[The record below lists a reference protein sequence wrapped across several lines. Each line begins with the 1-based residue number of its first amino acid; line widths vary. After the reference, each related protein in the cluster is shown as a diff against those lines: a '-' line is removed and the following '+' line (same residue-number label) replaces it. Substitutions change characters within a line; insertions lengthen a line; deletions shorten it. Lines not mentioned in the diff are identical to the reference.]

1 MEKLCP
7 AYSAIT
13 APGFDGHSHLSEYGS
28 ADTTTLKL
36 RILKMTSSPTR
47 KSPGSDIQT
56 VETEVLVIGGG
67 ATGTGIMRDLA
78 LRGIHSR
85 LIDKQDLCAGA
96 SGGNHGLLHSGAR
109 YVQSDPHSAIECR
122 EEAEILKRL
131 APQCIEDTGGLFVAV
146 QGDDEE
152 FAAKFPHL
160 CAAAG
165 IPCESLTP
173 DEAREL
179 EPHLSKDVFA
189 AYAVPDATI
198 DPFRLALENVN
209 HAREINDSVY
219 HPHTGVTE
227 FEINGGRIEA
237 AVCLDNRT
245 GKTLRIVAQQYI
257 NAGGA
262 WAMNIARLAGCTDV
276 NLLYSKGTLLISHD
290 RLASRV
296 INRLRPPSDGDILVP
311 GGTVSVLG
319 TTSLRTDNLENVRPT
334 VEEVDRNVIEGSA
347 MIPALTGARYIRA
360 FSRVRPLIQNGDTDN
375 DRSVTRSF
383 SLKDHT
389 NQNLSNFCT
398 ITGGK
403 LTTFRLMAEKTV
415 DLVAKRLGNTNPC
428 KTATEPL
435 AGGQACRWTEPGASP
450 KYWYEAN
457 NSEDMILCECE
468 MVPQSAIDQIV
479 QCAPGAEKEMTLEA
493 IALRS
498 RAGKGPCQGSFCGI
512 RIASYLYDRGYYQ
525 DSTGLEHMRD
535 FFNER
540 FKGLRTIIWGQQTAQ
555 MELAEALHCGL
566 LGLDCLDD
574 SPEDPA
580 SVK

>member
-1 MEKLCP
+1 
-7 AYSAIT
+7 
-13 APGFDGHSHLSEYGS
+13 
-28 ADTTTLKL
+28 
-36 RILKMTSSPTR
+36 MTSSPSDPSI
-47 KSPGSDIQT
+47 SPDSTT
-56 VETEVLVIGGG
+56 VTTEVLVIGGG

-78 LRGIHSR
+78 LRGIHSI

-109 YVQSDPHSAIECR
+109 YVLSDPHSAAECR
-122 EEAEILKRL
+122 EEGEILKRL
-131 APQCIEDTGGLFVAV
+131 APQCIEDTGGLYVAV
-146 QGDDEE
+146 KGDDKDFIE
-152 FAAKFPHL
+152 KFPNL
-160 CAAAG
+160 CQAAG
-165 IPCESLTP
+165 IPCEPLTP
-173 DEAREL
+173 AEAREL
-179 EPHLSKDVFA
+179 EPHLSEDTIA

-219 HPHTGVTE
+219 YPHTGVSK
-227 FEINGGRIEA
+227 FELTDGKITA
-237 AVCLDNRT
+237 AICTDHRT
-245 GKTLRIVAQQYI
+245 GKTLRIEAAQYV

-262 WAMNIARLAGCTDV
+262 WAMNIARMAGCDNI

-290 RLASRV
+290 RLTSRV

-319 TTSLRTDNLENVRPT
+319 TTSLRTDQLENMRPT
-334 VEEVDRNVIEGSA
+334 IDEVNKNVIEGTA
-347 MIPALTGARYIRA
+347 MIPALEKARYIRA
-360 FSRVRPLIQNGDTDN
+360 FSRVRPLVQTGDAGD
-375 DRSVTRSF
+375 DRSVARSF
-383 SLKDHT
+383 SLVDHVE
-389 NQNLSNFCT
+389 QNLTNFCT

-415 DLVAKRLGNTNPC
+415 DLVAERLGNTNPC
-428 KTATEPL
+428 LTTSEPL
-435 AGGQACRWTEPGASP
+435 AGGQACKWTEPGASP

-457 NSEDMILCECE
+457 NPDDMILCECE

-479 QCAPGAEKEMTLEA
+479 QCAPGAEAEMTLEA

-525 DSTGLEHMRD
+525 DTTGLKHMRD
-535 FFNER
+535 FFDER
-540 FKGLRTIIWGQQTAQ
+540 FKGMRTVIWGQQTAQ

-566 LGLDCLDD
+566 LGLDRLDESD
-574 SPEDPA
+574 NEPEQN
-580 SVK
+580 K